1 MKGNRERAPLYG
13 KDFPVRFEPPRQVQ
27 QGRFFSSTLDRKMSK
42 CEFTHGND

>member
-27 QGRFFSSTLDRKMSK
+27 QGRFFFYSGQKNVKM
-42 CEFTHGND
+42 